1 MDDICDKIRFSLSYK
16 AGKLRF
22 TDFDI
27 IETPEYSKL
36 VEKLRTIL
44 LDHRLDDI
52 DVDEILK
59 ITCPIDEQC
68 IRIIAHIITE
78 YQMVFTRNENNT
90 QVTKNFDIRDPA
102 GRDGTC
108 PQGQ

>member
-1 MDDICDKIRFSLSYK
+1 MEDATMNGICDKIHFSLSYK
-16 AGKLRF
+16 AGELRF
-22 TDFDI
+22 SEFDI
-27 IETPEYSKL
+27 TETPECAKL

-44 LDHRLDDI
+44 LDHRLEDI

-68 IRIIAHIITE
+68 IRIIAQIITE

-90 QVTKNFDIRDPA
+90 QVTKNFDIPGPA
-102 GRDGTC
+102 
-108 PQGQ
+108 